1 MSGRNSVQ
9 APHAA
14 HGLPRLVLDTNVCLD
29 LFVFDDVEVAP
40 LRAALRQGSVVAVT
54 HADCRDEWLR
64 VLEYP
69 QLGLDAA
76 RREAA
81 RLAFDATVQLLA
93 VDLAAPARGDD
104 VPDGFTASSP
114 RLPRCADPDDQKFLQ
129 LAQASGA
136 RWLLSRDAALL
147 ALARR
152 CARDHRF
159 AILPPQAW
167 SAALLER

>member
-1 MSGRNSVQ
+1 MSPARSG
-9 APHAA
+9 P
-14 HGLPRLVLDTNVCLD
+14 PRLVLDTNVCLD
-29 LFVFDDVEVAP
+29 LFVFDDAQVSE
-40 LRAALRQGSVVAVT
+40 LRADLRSGAVVAVS
-54 HADCRDEWLR
+54 HAECREEWLR
-64 VLEYP
+64 VLDYP

-81 RLAFDATVQLLA
+81 RVAFDATVQVLTLPLA
-93 VDLAAPARGDD
+93 SVPGDAASDTPPA
-104 VPDGFTASSP
+104 P

-129 LAQASGA
+129 LAHASGA

-152 CARDHRF
+152 CARDGLF

-167 SAALLER
+167 ASVRAEG

>member
-1 MSGRNSVQ
+1 MTSDSPGPPN
-9 APHAA
+9 AA
-14 HGLPRLVLDTNVCLD
+14 SPRLVLDTNVCLD
-29 LFVFDDVEVAP
+29 LFVFDDMEVAP

-64 VLEYP
+64 VLDYP

-81 RLAFDATVQLLA
+81 RRAFDATVHLLA
-93 VDLAAPARGDD
+93 VDLAAPPGHAGDGD
-104 VPDGFTASSP
+104 IHPTQSP

-129 LAQASGA
+129 LALASGA

-152 CARDHRF
+152 CTRDGLF
-159 AILPPQAW
+159 SILPPHAW
-167 SAALLER
+167 TPALIDA

>member
-1 MSGRNSVQ
+1 MT
-9 APHAA
+9 
-14 HGLPRLVLDTNVCLD
+14 PRLVLDTNVCLD
-29 LFVFDDVEVAP
+29 LFVFHDPDVAP
-40 LRAALRQGSVVAVT
+40 LRAALRQGAVVAVT

-64 VLEYP
+64 VLDYP
-69 QLGLDAA
+69 QLALDATRRDAA
-76 RREAA
+76 RA
-81 RLAFDATVQLLA
+81 AFDATMQRLA
-93 VDLAAPARGDD
+93 LDLAAPTVDTGDA
-104 VPDGFTASSP
+104 PG

-152 CARDHRF
+152 CARDGLF

-167 SAALLER
+167 SPALLEH